1 MDTNCGQ
8 ALLNLNLLKWG
19 YNQNIVI
26 PSNFSSITINLL
38 HQESFLIFQYQSHF
52 HTKE

>member
-19 YNQNIVI
+19 YNQAIGISSSFNSVIVI
-26 PSNFSSITINLL
+26 LEI
-38 HQESFLIFQYQSHF
+38 
-52 HTKE
+52 